1 MEVIV
6 TESKKAAEETTAKII
21 ASKIQNKPDALLGL
35 ATGRTMESLYSI
47 LIDMH
52 RNEGLD
58 FSQLSSVNLDEY
70 VGLSGD
76 HDQSYRFYMNKHLF
90 SQVNIK
96 SENTHLPNGIA
107 ENIPA
112 ECTRYEKVITDK
124 GGIDLQLLGIGTDG
138 HIGFN
143 EPGSSLVSRTR
154 IKTLTKETVDQNGA
168 IFGDPDMVPR
178 HALTM
183 GVGTIMDSHQAVLL
197 ATGSSKAQIIADAV
211 EGPITSWVTASALQ
225 MHKSAIV
232 IVDEEAAA
240 KLRNYDYYKWAY
252 ENKPEWQRHF

>member
-6 TESKKAAEETTAKII
+6 TESKQAAEETTAKII
-21 ASKIQNKPDALLGL
+21 ASKIQNKPDSLLGL

-52 RNEGLD
+52 RNNGLD
-58 FSQLSSVNLDEY
+58 FSNISSVNLDEY
-70 VGLSGD
+70 VGLPGD
-76 HDQSYRFYMNKHLF
+76 HDQSYRFYMNQHLF

-96 SENTHLPNGIA
+96 EENTHLPNGVAEDIPSECQRY
-107 ENIPA
+107 ENII
-112 ECTRYEKVITDK
+112 ESK

-168 IFGDPDMVPR
+168 IFGDPDKVPR

-183 GVGTIMDSHQAVLL
+183 GVGTIMDAHQVVLL

-252 ENKPEWQRHF
+252 DNKPDWQRHF